1 MFAVL
6 ASFKLLRDANPM
18 HQIKNFMRSTLW
30 RRAAVPFGFA
40 LGGFFFYLA
49 IRGIDW
55 SEVRAQLRGVSVLT
69 IVLAVGLMLSSG
81 FLRALRWR
89 FVFVD
94 EPVSAPRLFLV
105 ENAAIGLNNV
115 SPVRLLDEPAIVT
128 MLTLRDRLPAATVLA
143 SLVTI
148 RVEDLGITLAFAAF
162 ALLAE
167 PTLQSMIV
175 PGIVPSIFLVV
186 ALVGLLN
193 LGWLTKRV
201 GFLNRIPGIGQYEE
215 AIGALMQR
223 KRRLGGTVL
232 LTGAYWLALG
242 PMAYVLA
249 RGMDIETT
257 LLQTTIIVLASITFA
272 TATPGL
278 PGAFGTFELA
288 VVKLS
293 AIWGVPSSLAVGFG
307 LILHLVLFLPP
318 VIIALLVIPREG
330 LSLWHRPRARSRQSS
345 DP

>member
-1 MFAVL
+1 
-6 ASFKLLRDANPM
+6 M
-18 HQIKNFMRSTLW
+18 HQIKNLLRSALW
-30 RRAAVPFGFA
+30 RRAVVPFGFA
-40 LGGFFFYLA
+40 LGGLFFYLA
-49 IRGIDW
+49 IHGIDW
-55 SEVRAQLRGVSVLT
+55 GEVRAEVRGASSLA
-69 IVLAVGLMLSSG
+69 IVLAIGLMLSSG
-81 FLRALRWR
+81 FLRARRWR
-89 FVFVD
+89 YVFVD

-128 MLTLRDRLPAATVLA
+128 MLTLRDKLPAAAVVA

-148 RVEDLGITLAFAAF
+148 RVEDLAITLAFAAF

-167 PTLQSMIV
+167 PALRSMIV
-175 PGIVPSIFLVV
+175 PGIVPSVFLVTRRV
-186 ALVGLLN
+186 A
-193 LGWLTKRV
+193 
-201 GFLNRIPGIGQYEE
+201 FLNRIPGIGQYEE
-215 AIGALMQR
+215 AVGALMQR

-249 RGMDIETT
+249 RGMGLDTS
-257 LLQTTIIVLASITFA
+257 LLQMTIIVLASITFA

-318 VIIALLVIPREG
+318 VVIALLVIPREG
-330 LSLWHRPRARSRQSS
+330 LSLWHRPRARSGQSP